1 MVAAASHDPD
11 RRSESVRAGLASAKV
26 WVVKVGSA
34 LLTGDGQGIDA
45 DSLDRWCGQIA
56 DLHVEGRRVV
66 VVSSGAVAEGCR
78 RLGFDERPVTIH
90 DLQAAAAVG
99 QSGVSEA
106 YEQAFRRHGRHIG
119 LVLLTHDDLSDRQR
133 YLNARTTLTTLLDLG
148 VVPVIN
154 ENDSVATEEIK
165 LGDNDTLAGMVA
177 SLLSADVLVLLTD
190 QKGLHEVD
198 PRLEPGRRSWP
209 RPLRRIRASMPWL
222 AAARG
227 RLGRGGMVTKLAAAR
242 LAALSGT
249 HTVIADGGAP
259 DILRSLAH
267 GEPVGTLLTA
277 DVAPLDARKR
287 WIAQLRAR
295 GPLHVDAGAVV
306 AIVNRGVSI
315 LPAGVAAADGSFP
328 TWRHGSGARPGR
340 RGGGQGSRELR
351 RCRDAQAGRA
361 QIRRDRVDPRLRGRT
376 RTRPSRQPGGP
387 LTWKKAVNGWSNAYG
402 TTVFARHLARTGC
415 GLSTR
420 AGTSPATR
428 RRRSE
433 SRRRLGTR
441 ECAYLGGEAGL
452 VTGGLVVMHD
462 ALVSHPVDHGDRIA
476 EGGGGRGLVSGIDR
490 RDDLLDVGA
499 HHRAVAGVAGSPFDG
514 LARALAG
521 LGAVGQESSFS
532 RSGGR
537 KAA

>member
-1 MVAAASHDPD
+1 M
-11 RRSESVRAGLASAKV
+11 RAGLASAKV

-106 YEQAFRRHGRHIG
+106 YEQAFRRRGRHIG

-198 PRLEPGRRSWP
+198 PRLEPG
-209 RPLRRIRASMPWL
+209 ASL
-222 AAARG
+222 VAEAAAADPSLDAMAGGGTG

-295 GPLHVDAGAVV
+295 GALHVDAGAVV

-315 LPAGVAAADGSFP
+315 LPAGVAAADGSF
-328 TWRHGSGARPGR
+328 R
-340 RGGGQGSRELR
+340 RGDMVRVLGPDGEEVAKGLANYDVAETRKLAGRKSDEIESILGYVDERELVH
-351 RCRDAQAGRA
+351 RD
-361 QIRRDRVDPRLRGRT
+361 
-376 RTRPSRQPGGP
+376 
-387 LTWKKAVNGWSNAYG
+387 N
-402 TTVFARHLARTGC
+402 
-415 GLSTR
+415 
-420 AGTSPATR
+420 
-428 RRRSE
+428 
-433 SRRRLGTR
+433 
-441 ECAYLGGEAGL
+441 
-452 VTGGLVVMHD
+452 LVV
-462 ALVSHPVDHGDRIA
+462 L
-476 EGGGGRGLVSGIDR
+476 
-490 RDDLLDVGA
+490 
-499 HHRAVAGVAGSPFDG
+499 
-514 LARALAG
+514 
-521 LGAVGQESSFS
+521 
-532 RSGGR
+532 
-537 KAA
+537 

>member
-56 DLHVEGRRVV
+56 DLHVEDRRVV

-198 PRLEPGRRSWP
+198 PRLEPG
-209 RPLRRIRASMPWL
+209 ASL
-222 AAARG
+222 VAEAAAADPSLDAMAGGGTG

-295 GPLHVDAGAVV
+295 GALHVDAGAVV

-315 LPAGVAAADGSFP
+315 LPAGVTAAEGSF
-328 TWRHGSGARPGR
+328 R
-340 RGGGQGSRELR
+340 RGDMVRVLGPDGEEVAKGLANYDVAETRKLAGRKSDEIESILGYVDERELVH
-351 RCRDAQAGRA
+351 RD
-361 QIRRDRVDPRLRGRT
+361 
-376 RTRPSRQPGGP
+376 
-387 LTWKKAVNGWSNAYG
+387 N
-402 TTVFARHLARTGC
+402 
-415 GLSTR
+415 
-420 AGTSPATR
+420 
-428 RRRSE
+428 
-433 SRRRLGTR
+433 
-441 ECAYLGGEAGL
+441 
-452 VTGGLVVMHD
+452 LVV
-462 ALVSHPVDHGDRIA
+462 L
-476 EGGGGRGLVSGIDR
+476 
-490 RDDLLDVGA
+490 
-499 HHRAVAGVAGSPFDG
+499 
-514 LARALAG
+514 
-521 LGAVGQESSFS
+521 
-532 RSGGR
+532 
-537 KAA
+537 

>member
-1 MVAAASHDPD
+1 MVAVANQDPVAG
-11 RRSESVRAGLASAKV
+11 SESVRAGLATAKL

-45 DSLDRWCGQIA
+45 DSVDRWCGQIA

-190 QKGLHEVD
+190 QKGLHQVD
-198 PRLEPGRRSWP
+198 PRVDPS
-209 RPLRRIRASMPWL
+209 ASL
-222 AAARG
+222 VAEAAAADSSLDAMAGGGAG

-267 GEPVGTLLTA
+267 GERVGTLLTA

-287 WIAQLRAR
+287 WIAGQLRAR
-295 GPLHVDAGAVV
+295 GALHVDAGAVE

-315 LPAGVAAADGSFP
+315 LPAGVTAADGSF
-328 TWRHGSGARPGR
+328 R
-340 RGGGQGSRELR
+340 RGDMVRVLGPGGEEVAKGLVNYDVAETGKLAGRKSSEIESILGYVDERELVH
-351 RCRDAQAGRA
+351 RD
-361 QIRRDRVDPRLRGRT
+361 
-376 RTRPSRQPGGP
+376 
-387 LTWKKAVNGWSNAYG
+387 N
-402 TTVFARHLARTGC
+402 
-415 GLSTR
+415 
-420 AGTSPATR
+420 
-428 RRRSE
+428 
-433 SRRRLGTR
+433 
-441 ECAYLGGEAGL
+441 
-452 VTGGLVVMHD
+452 LVV
-462 ALVSHPVDHGDRIA
+462 L
-476 EGGGGRGLVSGIDR
+476 
-490 RDDLLDVGA
+490 
-499 HHRAVAGVAGSPFDG
+499 
-514 LARALAG
+514 
-521 LGAVGQESSFS
+521 
-532 RSGGR
+532 
-537 KAA
+537 